1 MISLLISAGAAMLY
15 AIGGLF
21 MAQSQGLSRLA
32 PTLVVYGLFLGG
44 ASLQTIAISRGNSMA
59 LAYMLILG
67 IEAVV
72 VMFIGVLVLK
82 ESYTPLKL
90 FGVLLVA
97 IGVGLLRSEGS

>member
-21 MAQSQGLSRLA
+21 MTQSQGLSQLI
-32 PTLVVYGLFLGG
+32 PTLAVYGLFLSG

-67 IEAVV
+67 LEAVV
-72 VMFIGVLVLK
+72 VMGIGVFVLK
-82 ESYTPLKL
+82 ENYTFVKIL
-90 FGVLLVA
+90 GVFLVA
-97 IGVGLLRSEGS
+97 LGIVLLRSEGT